1 MGKKVIQNEK
11 SYVEDFIM
19 KNNIRTQKDLD
30 SYIKRRKP
38 TNMVLF
44 FRRKETIENV
54 WHIL

>member
-30 SYIKRRKP
+30 SYIKRGKP

-54 WHIL
+54 